1 MTPRDRKPFNQESIP
16 VIKIEN
22 LTKRFGDRTVLDD
35 ISLSVGSGEIL
46 AVVGPS
52 GAGKSTLSR
61 CVSFL
66 ERPTSGT
73 VRVDGK
79 DFSRLDAD
87 ELVTARRSVGVIF
100 QTAPLLRRRTV
111 AQNIALPLQYLH
123 ATDGSVDTRVTELL
137 DRVGLSD
144 RREFFPAQLSGGQK
158 QRVGIARALA
168 LGPSNLLSDEATS
181 GLDPATTKSIL
192 NLLSHLRDEFG
203 LSIILITHEMEVV
216 REVADSVARID
227 EGRIIESGSVEDI
240 ILDPA
245 SPLAHELLPDR
256 PSVPLR
262 GAGDVWEVSYASR
275 AVPLDWLTSIQSIP
289 GLAGTQ
295 VSVLSASVEA
305 IRGVAV
311 GRAVLALSPTTPAG
325 FEHQLR
331 DRGLHV
337 RPVSAVSDEEAA

>member
-1 MTPRDRKPFNQESIP
+1 MIE
-16 VIKIEN
+16 IEN

-79 DFSRLDAD
+79 DFTRLDRAQ
-87 ELVTARRSVGVIF
+87 LLAARRSVGVIF

-111 AQNIALPLQYLH
+111 AQNVALPLQYLH
-123 ATDGSVDTRVTELL
+123 ATDGSVTKRVDELL
-137 DRVGLSD
+137 GRVGLGD
-144 RREFFPAQLSGGQK
+144 RREFYPAQLSGGQK

-181 GLDPATTKSIL
+181 GLDPATTQSIL
-192 NLLSHLRDEFG
+192 GLLAELRDEFG

-216 REVADSVARID
+216 REIADSVARID
-227 EGRIIESGSVEDI
+227 NGRIIESGSVEDI
-240 ILDPA
+240 ILDPNSA
-245 SPLAHELLPDR
+245 LAHELLPDR
-256 PSVPLR
+256 PNAPLR
-262 GAGDVWEVSYASR
+262 APGDVWEVSYASR
-275 AVPLDWLTSIQSIP
+275 SVPLDWLTSIRSTP

-295 VSVLSASVEA
+295 VHVLSASVEA

-311 GRAVLALSPTTPAG
+311 GRAVLAISPGAPAG
-325 FEHQLR
+325 FADHLR
-331 DRGLHV
+331 ARGLHV
-337 RPVSAVSDEEAA
+337 RAVDTVGGEEAA

>member
-1 MTPRDRKPFNQESIP
+1 MIE
-16 VIKIEN
+16 IEN

-79 DFSRLDAD
+79 DFTRIDGA
-87 ELVTARRSVGVIF
+87 ELLAARRSVGVIF
-100 QTAPLLRRRTV
+100 QSAPLLRRRTV
-111 AQNIALPLQYLH
+111 AQNVALPLQYLN
-123 ATDGSVDTRVTELL
+123 ATDASIQKRVTELL
-137 DRVGLSD
+137 DRVGLTERSGY
-144 RREFFPAQLSGGQK
+144 FPAQLSGGQK

-168 LGPSNLLSDEATS
+168 LGPSNLLSDEATA
-181 GLDPATTKSIL
+181 GLDPGTTRQIL
-192 NLLSHLRDEFG
+192 SLLSHLRDEFG

-216 REVADSVARID
+216 REIADTVARID
-227 EGRIIESGSVEDI
+227 DGRIIESGSVEDV
-240 ILDPA
+240 ILDPT
-245 SPLAHELLPDR
+245 SLLAHELLPDR
-256 PSVPLR
+256 PSVPLQN
-262 GAGDVWEVSYASR
+262 GGEVWEVSYASR
-275 AVPLDWLTSIQSIP
+275 EVPLDWLTSIQTVP
-289 GLAGTQ
+289 GIADAT

-305 IRGVAV
+305 IRGIAV
-311 GRAVLALSPTTPAG
+311 GRAVLAISPSAPSG
-325 FEHQLR
+325 FKDYLT

-337 RPVSAVSDEEAA
+337 RATTAPVAEAVA

>member
-1 MTPRDRKPFNQESIP
+1 MIE
-16 VIKIEN
+16 IEN

-35 ISLSVGSGEIL
+35 ISLSVASGEIL

-52 GAGKSTLSR
+52 GAGKTTLSR

-66 ERPTSGT
+66 ERPTSGA

-79 DFSRLDAD
+79 DFTRLEGP
-87 ELVTARRSVGVIF
+87 ELLAARRSVGVIF

-111 AQNIALPLQYLH
+111 AQNVALPLEYLG
-123 ATDGSVDTRVTELL
+123 ATDASIEKRVSQLL
-137 DRVGLSD
+137 DRVGLGD
-144 RREFFPAQLSGGQK
+144 RRGDLPAQLSGGQK

-168 LGPSNLLSDEATS
+168 LGPSYLLSDEATS
-181 GLDPATTKSIL
+181 GLDPSTTKAIL
-192 NLLSHLRDEFG
+192 ALLSHLRDEFG

-227 EGRIIESGSVEDI
+227 GGRIIESGAVDEV
-240 ILDPA
+240 ILDPT
-245 SPLAHELLPDR
+245 SSLARELLPDR
-256 PSVPLR
+256 PSVPFH
-262 GAGDVWEVSYASR
+262 GSGEIWEVSYASR
-275 AVPLDWLTSIQSIP
+275 DVPLDWLTSIHTAP
-289 GLAGTQ
+289 GISGSQ

-311 GRAVLALSPTTPAG
+311 GRAMLAISPTAPAG
-325 FEHQLR
+325 FERYLR

-337 RPVSAVSDEEAA
+337 AAVNPRSDTESAETAA

>member
-1 MTPRDRKPFNQESIP
+1 MIE
-16 VIKIEN
+16 IEN

-35 ISLSVGSGEIL
+35 ISLSVAAGEIL

-66 ERPTSGT
+66 ERPTSGA

-79 DFSRLDAD
+79 DFTRLEGD
-87 ELVTARRSVGVIF
+87 ELISARRNIGVIF

-111 AQNIALPLQYLH
+111 AQNVALPLEYLH
-123 ATDGSVDTRVTELL
+123 ATDDSVARRVSELL

-144 RREFFPAQLSGGQK
+144 RSGYYPAQLSGGQR

-168 LGPSNLLSDEATS
+168 LGPSVLLSDEATS

-192 NLLSHLRDEFG
+192 ALLSHLREDFG

-216 REVADSVARID
+216 REIADSVARID
-227 EGRIIESGSVEDI
+227 NGRIVESGSVTDV
-240 ILDPA
+240 ILDPGSA
-245 SPLAHELLPDR
+245 LARELLPER
-256 PSVPLR
+256 PSVPPR
-262 GAGDVWEVSYASR
+262 GDGEVWEVSYASR
-275 AVPLDWLTSIQSIP
+275 DVPLDWLTSIQSVP
-289 GLAGTQ
+289 GIADTR

-311 GRAVLALSPTTPAG
+311 GRAVLAISPAAPPG
-325 FEHQLR
+325 FAEYLT

-337 RPVSAVSDEEAA
+337 GAPVPAARKTAA

>member
-1 MTPRDRKPFNQESIP
+1 M
-16 VIKIEN
+16 IEIEG

-35 ISLSVGSGEIL
+35 VSLSVGSGKIL

-66 ERPTSGT
+66 ERPSSGT

-79 DFSRLDAD
+79 DFTRLDGA
-87 ELVTARRSVGVIF
+87 ELIAARRSVGVIF
-100 QTAPLLRRRTV
+100 QSAPLLRRRTV
-111 AQNIALPLQYLH
+111 AQNVALPLEYVG
-123 ATDGSVDTRVTELL
+123 ATTASADKRVTELL
-137 DRVGLSD
+137 DRVGLAD
-144 RREFFPAQLSGGQK
+144 RASFYPGQLSGGQK

-192 NLLSHLRDEFG
+192 ALVSHLRDEYG

-227 EGRIIESGSVEDI
+227 NGRIIESGSVEDI
-240 ILDPA
+240 ILDPT
-245 SPLAHELLPDR
+245 SSLAHELLPDR
-256 PSVPLR
+256 PAVQL
-262 GAGDVWEVSYASR
+262 AGEGEIWEVSYASR
-275 AVPLDWLTSIQSIP
+275 DVPLDWLTSLHTVP
-289 GLAGTQ
+289 GIGGAK
-295 VSVLSASVEA
+295 VNVLSASVEA

-311 GRAVLALSPTTPAG
+311 GRAVLAISPCAPAG
-325 FEHQLR
+325 FADHLTQ
-331 DRGLHV
+331 RGLHV
-337 RPVSAVSDEEAA
+337 RAAAVKPGEQAA

>member
-1 MTPRDRKPFNQESIP
+1 MIE
-16 VIKIEN
+16 IEN

-35 ISLSVGSGEIL
+35 ISLSVANGEIL

-52 GAGKSTLSR
+52 GAGKTTLSR

-66 ERPTSGT
+66 ERPTSGA

-79 DFSRLDAD
+79 DFTRLEGQ
-87 ELVTARRSVGVIF
+87 ELLAARRSVGVIF

-111 AQNIALPLQYLH
+111 AQNVALPLEYLG
-123 ATDGSVDTRVTELL
+123 ATDASIDKRVSQLL
-137 DRVGLSD
+137 DRVGLAD
-144 RREFFPAQLSGGQK
+144 RRDDLPAKLSGGQK

-168 LGPSNLLSDEATS
+168 LGPSYLLSDEATS
-181 GLDPATTKSIL
+181 GLDPSTTKAIL
-192 NLLSHLRDEFG
+192 GLLSHLRDEFG
-203 LSIILITHEMEVV
+203 LAVILITHEMEVV

-227 EGRIIESGSVEDI
+227 GGRIIESGRVADV

-245 SPLAHELLPDR
+245 SSLARELLPDR
-256 PSVPLR
+256 PRVPFH
-262 GAGDVWEVSYASR
+262 GAGEVWEVSYASR
-275 AVPLDWLTSIQSIP
+275 EVPLDWLTSIHTVP
-289 GLAGTQ
+289 GISGAQ

-311 GRAVLALSPTTPAG
+311 GRAVLAISPSAPTA
-325 FEHQLR
+325 FERHLR

-337 RPVSAVSDEEAA
+337 TRVDAGAPAKSAETAA

>member
-1 MTPRDRKPFNQESIP
+1 MIE
-16 VIKIEN
+16 IEN

-79 DFSRLDAD
+79 DFTRLDGD
-87 ELVTARRSVGVIF
+87 ELLAARRGVGVIF

-111 AQNIALPLQYLH
+111 AQNIALPLQYLN
-123 ATDGSVDTRVTELL
+123 ATEDSVDKRVTELIE
-137 DRVGLSD
+137 RVGLSD
-144 RREFFPAQLSGGQK
+144 RREFYPAQLSGGQK

-181 GLDPATTKSIL
+181 GLDPATTRSIL
-192 NLLSHLRDEFG
+192 GLLGHLRDEFG

-216 REVADSVARID
+216 REIADSVARIED
-227 EGRIIESGSVEDI
+227 GRIIESGSVQDI
-240 ILDPA
+240 ILDPRSA
-245 SPLAHELLPDR
+245 LAHELLPDR
-256 PSVPLR
+256 PGVPHD
-262 GAGDVWEVSYASR
+262 GQGEVWEISHASR
-275 AVPLDWLTSIQSIP
+275 NVPLDWLTTIGSTP
-289 GLAGTQ
+289 GLDGAQ

-311 GRAVLALSPTTPAG
+311 GRAVLAISPSAPAG
-325 FEHQLR
+325 FAEHLTA
-331 DRGLHV
+331 RGLHV
-337 RPVSAVSDEEAA
+337 RPVEKATAGSTEAAA